1 VVLSKQRSQDIIN
14 ALRRG
19 TVPKNSLDAFATGL
33 DGFREALD
41 HELEDVKSGKA
52 CFKAIRGDYGCG
64 KTFFARWFSERAKE
78 LGFATSEVQISE
90 TETPLYSLEKVYR
103 RVSERIGT
111 SDCPEGAYRNILDS
125 WFFTLE
131 SDILRE
137 KDIDPSD
144 EHALIAATND
154 LMEKRLSIL
163 GEKSQTF
170 SIALR
175 AYRRAQLENDLPTA
189 DAISAW
195 LAGQPNIAAQAKR
208 YAGIKGDID
217 HFAALTFLQGVLTIL
232 RDSGYAGLLIVLD
245 EVETVQRMR
254 SDIRD
259 KSLNALRQLMDEI
272 DGGRFPGLY
281 LLITGTPAFFDGPLG
296 IKRLEPLAQRLHVDF
311 QTDQRF
317 DNPRAVQMRLAQF
330 DMDRLVQIGN
340 RIREIY
346 EGQCGNPER
355 IRTLCDDT
363 FVRDFAG
370 SVAGKLGG
378 KVGLAPRIFLKK
390 LVADLLDRIDQFEEF
405 DPRKHYSLRID
416 PSELSELEREAAGIQ
431 KLDNIVLDLEEEQG

>member
-1 VVLSKQRSQDIIN
+1 
-14 ALRRG
+14 
-19 TVPKNSLDAFATGL
+19 
-33 DGFREALD
+33 
-41 HELEDVKSGKA
+41 
-52 CFKAIRGDYGCG
+52 
-64 KTFFARWFSERAKE
+64 
-78 LGFATSEVQISE
+78 
-90 TETPLYSLEKVYR
+90 
-103 RVSERIGT
+103 
-111 SDCPEGAYRNILDS
+111 
-125 WFFTLE
+125 
-131 SDILRE
+131 
-137 KDIDPSD
+137 
-144 EHALIAATND
+144 
-154 LMEKRLSIL
+154 
-163 GEKSQTF
+163 
-170 SIALR
+170 
-175 AYRRAQLENDLPTA
+175 
-189 DAISAW
+189 
-195 LAGQPNIAAQAKR
+195 
-208 YAGIKGDID
+208 
-217 HFAALTFLQGVLTIL
+217 
-232 RDSGYAGLLIVLD
+232 
-245 EVETVQRMR
+245 
-254 SDIRD
+254 
-259 KSLNALRQLMDEI
+259 MDEI